1 MEIKLQKC
9 GNSVG
14 IRIPSSVLK
23 SFNLKE
29 NDMIDVDDGILV
41 AHKR

>member
-1 MEIKLQKC
+1 MEIKLQKW

-29 NDMIDVDDGILV
+29 NDIIDLKKKMIE
-41 AHKR
+41 